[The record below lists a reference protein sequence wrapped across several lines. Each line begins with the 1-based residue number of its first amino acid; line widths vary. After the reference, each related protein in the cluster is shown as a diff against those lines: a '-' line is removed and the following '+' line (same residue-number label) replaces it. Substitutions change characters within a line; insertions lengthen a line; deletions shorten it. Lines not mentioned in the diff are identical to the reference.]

1 VNLNLL
7 DRLKPKRRRVRTPTV
22 LQMEAVECG
31 AAALGSILGYHGRMV
46 PLEELRIEC
55 GISRDGSKASNIVKA
70 ARRYGLEAKGYRKE
84 PADLHELALPAILF
98 WNFNHFVVLDG
109 FGKNRVYINDPGCGP
124 RTITPEEF
132 DQAFTGVVL
141 VFAKGP
147 AFQAGGARKTL
158 REGLGTRLGG
168 ARNALLFIFLASL
181 MLVVPGLVIP
191 TFSRIFVDN
200 ILVGGM
206 EGWFKPLVLGM
217 TITAVLRGLLTWI
230 QQHYLLRFEM
240 KLALGSASRFFW
252 HVLRLPMD
260 FFAQRFG
267 GEIGNRVAINNR
279 IAGLL
284 AGSLATNALN
294 CLMVVFYALIMLH
307 YDVVLTMAGVLIA
320 GLNIAFLQLISRRR
334 IDANLRLLQERGKM
348 MGTAMGGLQLIE
360 TLKATGGE
368 ADFFAKWSGYHA
380 KVLDAEQ
387 KLGVSSQLLNAVPP
401 LLTAINAVLILGIGG
416 LRVMDGHLTMGM
428 LVAFQFL
435 MASFLQPVNDL
446 VGLGGQVQ
454 EIEGDMNRL
463 DDVMR
468 YPLDPL
474 IAAEE
479 ARAAA
484 ADGDPGYLGLAAQ
497 APHKLAGEI
506 ELRDITFGYS
516 RLAPPL
522 IEKFNL
528 KLQPG
533 MRVAL
538 VGGSGCGK
546 STISKMIAGLY
557 EPWSG
562 EILFDDSPR
571 REIPRAIVNNSLAM
585 VDQDIFMFGGT
596 IRDNL
601 TIWDTTIPEAEVV
614 AAARDASIHEIISS
628 RAGGYDGEVGEG
640 GRNFSGGQRQR
651 LEIARAL
658 AIKPSILILDE
669 ATSALDP
676 VTEQQVDECIRQR
689 GCTCIIV
696 AHRLSTIRDCDEII
710 LLDQGRVTERG
721 THAELMAL
729 DGHYAGL
736 INTM

>member
-1 VNLNLL
+1 MNLKLL
-7 DRLKPKRRRVRTPTV
+7 DRLTSKRRVRTPTV

-31 AAALGSILGYHGRMV
+31 AAALGSVLGYHGRMV

-55 GISRDGSKASNIVKA
+55 GVSRDGSKASNILKA
-70 ARRYGLEAKGYRKE
+70 ARRYGLVAKGFRKE
-84 PADLHELALPAILF
+84 PMDLRDLPLPAILF

-109 FGKNRVYINDPGCGP
+109 FGKDRAYINDPGCGP
-124 RTITPEEF
+124 RTLNLEEL

-141 VFAKGP
+141 VFEQGP
-147 AFQAGGARKTL
+147 DFQAGGPKRTL
-158 REGLGTRLGG
+158 REGLSKRLGG
-168 ARNALLFIFLASL
+168 AGNALLFIFLASL

-206 EGWFKPLVLGM
+206 DEWFKPLVLGM
-217 TITAVLRGLLTWI
+217 IMTAVLRGLLTWI

-240 KLALGSASRFFW
+240 KLALGAASRFFW
-252 HVLRLPMD
+252 HILRLPME
-260 FFAQRFG
+260 FFSQRYG
-267 GEIGNRVAINNR
+267 GEIGNRVGINDN
-279 IAGLL
+279 IATLL
-284 AGSLATNALN
+284 AGSLATNVLN
-294 CLMVVFYALIMLH
+294 CLMVVFYALIMIH
-307 YDVVLTMAGVLIA
+307 YDVALTMAGVLIA
-320 GLNIAFLQLISRRR
+320 ALNIAFLQLISRRR
-334 IDANLRLLQERGKM
+334 IDANLRLLQERGKL
-348 MGTAMGGLQLIE
+348 MGTSMGGLQLIE

-387 KLGVSSQLLNAVPP
+387 KLGVSTQLLNAVPP
-401 LLTAINAVLILGIGG
+401 LLTAVNAVLILGIGG
-416 LRVMDGHLTMGM
+416 LRVMDGHMTMGM
-428 LVAFQFL
+428 LVAFQSL
-435 MASFLQPVNDL
+435 MASFIQPVNDL
-446 VGLGGQVQ
+446 VGLGGQLQ

-463 DDVMR
+463 DDVLR
-468 YPLDPL
+468 YPIDPL

-479 ARAAA
+479 ARGADRGGAAGSA
-484 ADGDPGYLGLAAQ
+484 GLAADL
-497 APHKLAGEI
+497 APKLTGAI
-506 ELRDITFGYS
+506 ELRDVTFGYS
-516 RLAPPL
+516 KLAPPL
-522 IEKFNL
+522 IENFNL

-546 STISKMIAGLY
+546 STISKMTAGLY

-562 EILFDDSPR
+562 EIYFDGRPR
-571 REIPRAIVNNSLAM
+571 REIPRAIINNSLAM
-585 VDQDIFMFGGT
+585 VDQDIFMFSGT

-601 TIWDTTIPEAEVV
+601 TIWDTTIPEAKVV
-614 AAARDASIHEIISS
+614 AAAQSAAIHEVISS
-628 RAGGYDGEVGEG
+628 RSGGYEGEVGEG
-640 GRNFSGGQRQR
+640 GGNFSGGQRQR

-658 AIKPSILILDE
+658 AIGPSILILDE

-676 VTEQQVDECIRQR
+676 VTEQLVDENIRQR

-710 LLDQGRVTERG
+710 LLDQGKVTERG
-721 THAELMAL
+721 THEELMAL

-736 INTM
+736 IQTM

>member
-1 VNLNLL
+1 
-7 DRLKPKRRRVRTPTV
+7 
-22 LQMEAVECG
+22 MEAVECG

-84 PADLHELALPAILF
+84 PADLHELELPAILF

-109 FGKNRVYINDPGCGP
+109 FGKGRVYINDPGCGP
-124 RTITPEEF
+124 RTISPEEF

-147 AFQAGGARKTL
+147 DFQPGGARKTL
-158 REGLGTRLGG
+158 REGLGKRLGG

-200 ILVGGM
+200 ILIGGM

-252 HVLRLPMD
+252 HVLRLPME

-267 GEIGNRVAINNR
+267 GEIGNRVAINNK

-307 YDVVLTMAGVLIA
+307 YDVVLTMASILIA

-387 KLGVSSQLLNAVPP
+387 KLGVSSQVLNAVPP

-479 ARAAA
+479 ARAAVDDREPEGMGKA
-484 ADGDPGYLGLAAQ
+484 VQ

-528 KLQPG
+528 RLQPG
-533 MRVAL
+533 KRVAL

-546 STISKMIAGLY
+546 STISKMVAGLY

-562 EILFDDSPR
+562 EILFDGRPR
-571 REIPRAIVNNSLAM
+571 REISRAIVTNSLAM

-601 TIWDTTIPEAEVV
+601 TIWDTTIPEADVV

-658 AIKPSILILDE
+658 AINPSILILDE

-676 VTEQQVDECIRQR
+676 VTEQQVDACIRHR

-721 THAELMAL
+721 THEELMAL
-729 DGHYAGL
+729 DGQYAGL